1 MLTRDVFT
9 HIESAACKK
18 RDTGLYLKQC
28 SMDAY
33 NFDIDDYLRYKL
45 PALFRQ
51 ILILPQIFWE
61 SYWIQT

>member
-9 HIESAACKK
+9 HIELAACK
-18 RDTGLYLKQC
+18 DTGLYLKQC

-33 NFDIDDYLRYKL
+33 NFDIEDYLRYKP

-51 ILILPQIFWE
+51 ILILHQIFWE